1 MDPAGIIFKI
11 ERLAVHDGPGI
22 RTVVFFKG
30 CPLRCQWCS
39 SPESQN
45 LGPEVAH
52 DPARCI
58 RCHRC
63 VFACPQKALSILEG
77 GGLDFDRRL
86 CTACGECVQA
96 CEVGARWLVGWSV
109 HASEVLREIEKDE
122 IFYHRSGG
130 GVTLSGGEP
139 ALQAEFAG
147 KILEGA
153 SYRGLHTAMETC
165 GAAEWDVF
173 ASLMP
178 LLDLIYVDLKITSAR
193 RHRAMTGRDNAR
205 ILRTL
210 KNINGQ
216 CRDTELV
223 VRVPVV
229 PGVNDDADNL
239 GRIAEF
245 LHGLGRLK
253 RVELLPY
260 HRYGVRTYDLLD
272 RRYEL
277 PDVMPPSLEEMHEL
291 AGLFTSRGISAGI
304 GG

>member
-45 LGPEVAH
+45 LGPEVAY
-52 DPARCI
+52 DPVRCI

-63 VFACPQKALSILEG
+63 VFACPQKALSILQG
-77 GGLDFDRRL
+77 GGLDFHRGL

-109 HASEVLREIEKDE
+109 HASEVLKEIEKDE

-139 ALQAEFAG
+139 ALQPEFAR

-153 SYRGLHTAMETC
+153 RYRGLHTAMETC
-165 GAAEWDVF
+165 GAAEWHVF
-173 ASLMP
+173 APLMP
-178 LLDLIYVDLKITSAR
+178 FLDLIYVDLKIFSAR
-193 RHRAMTGRDNAR
+193 RHMAMTGRDNAR
-205 ILRTL
+205 VLQTL
-210 KNINGQ
+210 EGINSQ
-216 CRDTELV
+216 CRDIELV

-229 PGVNDDADNL
+229 PGFNDDIDNL
-239 GRIAEF
+239 GHIAEF
-245 LHGLGRLK
+245 LLGLDSLK

-260 HRYGVRTYDLLD
+260 HRYGVRTYDLLG

-277 PDVMPPSLEEMHEL
+277 SDVMPPAREEMQEI
-291 AGLFTSRGISAGI
+291 AALFTSRGISAGI